1 MQRRIVRDGLTDLPN
16 LLATRR
22 GRFTAFFFLYVTEGL
37 PLGFTATAVATQ
49 MRRQGL
55 GPSEIGIFVGT
66 LYLPWAWKWVM
77 GPLSIC
83 STPIG

>member
-1 MQRRIVRDGLTDLPN
+1 MKLPN

-55 GPSEIGIFVGT
+55 GPKEIGIFVGT

-77 GPLSIC
+77 GPFVDLFYSAALGRRRGC
-83 STPIG
+83 R